1 MYRIPKIQSTELK
14 KFNKLKCQSEEASVP
29 HGREKKRNTRGRE
42 GVESLVGKVDRAGG
56 RVEPNVVMDKE
67 KGLEP

>member
-1 MYRIPKIQSTELK
+1 MTKIQSTELK
-14 KFNKLKCQSEEASVP
+14 KLNKLKCPSKNASVQLIGKEKEAITIVEG
-29 HGREKKRNTRGRE
+29 GRD
-42 GVESLVGKVDRAGG
+42 LVGKVDRAGG